1 MGACHLEYYSAE
13 VTHMCLKSDCLMHQ
27 EKQLCYCNSKMRA
40 LLTLDQPEEQLSY
53 CHVKRKHMNN
63 ITQSFRLK
71 LVNMGG
77 YLSYTHLVHAQYR
90 VTIGHLVVLIALF
103 NKSICLQAALAFTHC
118 PVHSMYHSIA

>member
-1 MGACHLEYYSAE
+1 
-13 VTHMCLKSDCLMHQ
+13 MHQ
-27 EKQLCYCNSKMRA
+27 EEQRCYSKMRA
-40 LLTLDQPEEQLSY
+40 LLALDQPEEQLSY
-53 CHVKRKHMNN
+53 CKRKHMNN
-63 ITQSFRLK
+63 ITQSFQLK

-77 YLSYTHLVHAQYR
+77 YLSYAHLVHAQYR